1 VVVTTARTSSNL
13 PMQRMKHTAKQ
24 RSLITPLDGNFRTVK
39 KNQVI
44 DVVEIAIHKLLHVES
59 LYKQVNDE
67 VNKQQYND

>member
-1 VVVTTARTSSNL
+1 MS
-13 PMQRMKHTAKQ
+13 
-24 RSLITPLDGNFRTVK
+24 ID
-39 KNQVI
+39 QVI